1 MTVSFHEAS
10 AAEMDSVRLYSVL
23 KLRVDV
29 FVVEQ
34 RAAYDDLDG
43 RDVEPSARL
52 HWAEDEGKVLATLRV
67 LAEVDGSRVGRVATA
82 SAARGR
88 GLAAELMRRAI
99 ATCAGQTI
107 VLDAQQRVE
116 RWYQGFGFARSG
128 EIYLEDG
135 IPHVPMTRAAAK

>member
-1 MTVSFHEAS
+1 
-10 AAEMDSVRLYSVL
+10 MDPIILYSVL

-43 RDVEPSARL
+43 RDVEPAARL
-52 HWAEDEGKVLATLRV
+52 HWAEEDGSVLATLRV
-67 LAEVDGSRVGRVATA
+67 LADADGWRIGRVATA
-82 SAARGR
+82 VAARGR

-99 ATCAGQTI
+99 AGRAGQVI
-107 VLDAQQRVE
+107 VLDGQLQLE
-116 RWYQGFGFARSG
+116 RWYQRFGFTRSG
-128 EIYLEDG
+128 EIFVEDG